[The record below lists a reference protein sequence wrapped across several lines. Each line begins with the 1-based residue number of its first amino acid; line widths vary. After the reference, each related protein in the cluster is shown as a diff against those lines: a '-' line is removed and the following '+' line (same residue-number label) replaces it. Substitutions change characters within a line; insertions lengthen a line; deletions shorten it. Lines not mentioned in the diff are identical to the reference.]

1 MNAENKNIILSEKL
15 TADAVWAVLKTINDP
30 EIPVLSITDLGV
42 IRNVSIQNQTD
53 SSEPII
59 TITITPTYSG
69 CPAMD
74 LIRVQINM
82 AMIAA
87 GFHQTKIEQSLSP
100 AWTTDWITENGKQQL
115 KAYGIAPPVGKSFD
129 NVYLEDLQIECP
141 QCNSTNTQLISAF
154 GSTACK
160 ALFKCNDCK
169 EPFDYFK
176 CH

>member
-1 MNAENKNIILSEKL
+1 MNAENKNTNISEKA
-15 TADAVWAVLKTINDP
+15 TEEAVWAILKTINDP
-30 EIPVLSITDLGV
+30 EIPVISIVDLGI
-42 IRNVSIQNQTD
+42 IRGVEIVQGENKSPLIKV
-53 SSEPII
+53 
-59 TITITPTYSG
+59 TITPTYSG

-74 LIRVQINM
+74 VISIQIKM
-82 AMIAA
+82 ALLASGYNHSIIQQA
-87 GFHQTKIEQSLSP
+87 LSP
-100 AWTTDWITENGKQQL
+100 AWATDWITVNGKQQL

-129 NVYLEDLQIECP
+129 NVYLEDLSIECP
-141 QCNSTNTQLISAF
+141 QCNSTNTSLVSTF

>member
-1 MNAENKNIILSEKL
+1 MIAENKNTNLSEKA
-15 TADAVWAVLKTINDP
+15 TIDAVWAILKTINDP
-30 EIPVLSITDLGV
+30 EIPVLSIVDLGI
-42 IRNVSIQNQTD
+42 IRGVEIVQ
-53 SSEPII
+53 SENESPLIKV
-59 TITITPTYSG
+59 TITPTYSG

-74 LIRVQINM
+74 VISIQVKM
-82 AMIAA
+82 ALLASGYTHSIIQQA
-87 GFHQTKIEQSLSP
+87 LSP

-129 NVYLEDLQIECP
+129 NVYLEDLSIECP
-141 QCNSTNTQLISAF
+141 QCNSANTSLVSAF